1 MGEKTWRAPGPLL
14 DGLRVRRIRDA
25 FWREDD
31 PAEPLGVYD
40 ASKLAGENAIIAT
53 GGPGLIPRTSWVYN
67 ATSACFLTTMLKL
80 GAERPALSIG
90 NDQIGAPTPA
100 HWFATMTAQILMG
113 GNSDFD
119 DTPQRYH
126 IALARTCSCF
136 NFADAIFT
144 NARFSE
150 LSLAL
155 ETLTPIPSKNY
166 PTPAKRPLN
175 FRLDIT
181 KLATKF
187 SVALENW
194 PVLLDEIFIGGILGD
209 RA

>member
-1 MGEKTWRAPGPLL
+1 MNG
-14 DGLRVRRIRDA
+14 
-25 FWREDD
+25 
-31 PAEPLGVYD
+31 

-53 GGPGLIPRTSWVYN
+53 GGPGLIPRISWVYS

-90 NDQIGAPTPA
+90 NDQISAPTPA
-100 HWFATMTAQILMG
+100 HSLATMTAQILMG

-126 IALARTCSCF
+126 IALAGTCSWF
-136 NFADAIFT
+136 DFADAIFT

-155 ETLTPIPSKNY
+155 ETLTPIPSKDY